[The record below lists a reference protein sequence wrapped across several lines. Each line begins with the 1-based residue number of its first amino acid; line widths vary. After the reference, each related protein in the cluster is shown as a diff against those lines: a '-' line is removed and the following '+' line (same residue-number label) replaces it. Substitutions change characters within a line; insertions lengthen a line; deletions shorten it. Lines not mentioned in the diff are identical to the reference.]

1 MLLVSEPAL
10 GLPCLLLVCAALLF
24 GLDAC
29 LGRLKPLSLDQLGIT
44 HLLVLFLLCL
54 HDRKLVLFEHFHAGL
69 LERLKAEHV
78 EHGLDL
84 PVKVEQ
90 LVILIEDLGGL
101 TVLFCGHLRLEQRH
115 RGPVQVELGGDA
127 HFLRRWLVG
136 QIFDVLVGL
145 EHEMLP
151 SGYRLRRGDVPVRVD
166 GHDTLW
172 GLIEIESIN

>member
-1 MLLVSEPAL
+1 MLLVGEPAL
-10 GLPCLLLVCAALLF
+10 GLSRLLLVCAALLL

-29 LGRLKPLSLDQLGIT
+29 LGRLEPLSLDQLGIT
-44 HLLVLFLLCL
+44 HLLILFLLCF
-54 HDRKLVLFEHFHAGL
+54 HDRKLVLFKHFHASL

-101 TVLFCGHLRLEQRH
+101 TVLFCGHLRLEERH
-115 RGPVQVELGGDA
+115 RGPVEVELGGDA
-127 HFLRRWLVG
+127 HFLRGWLIR
-136 QIFDVLVGL
+136 QIFDVFVSL
-145 EHEMLP
+145 EHEVLP
-151 SGYRLRRGDVPVRVD
+151 SGYRLRRGDISVGVD

-172 GLIEIESIN
+172 SLFEIESIN